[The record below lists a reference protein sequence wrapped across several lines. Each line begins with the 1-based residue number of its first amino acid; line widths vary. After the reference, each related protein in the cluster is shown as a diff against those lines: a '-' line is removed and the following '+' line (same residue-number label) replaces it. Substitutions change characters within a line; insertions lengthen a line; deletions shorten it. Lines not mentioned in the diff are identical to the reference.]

1 MIELLMPLRGLFEWV
16 SEFPTSIALRESQYM
31 WPWVI
36 VIHVVSMGFFAGLVL
51 MMDLRLLGVGNMRT
65 PFSEVQRRLFPWQMA
80 AMAMSAI
87 TGTTL
92 LYADPMRFYV
102 NIFFWMKMLMMLL
115 TAINAL
121 AFHYITYNSVTAW
134 DSTAT
139 TPLGARL
146 SGLVSVVLW
155 ALVIVSGRLIPYNWF
170 Q

>member
-1 MIELLMPLRGLFEWV
+1 MAEFLMPLRSLFEWL

-36 VIHVVSMGFFAGLVL
+36 VFHVVSMATFAGLVV
-51 MMDLRLLGVGNMRT
+51 MMDLRLLGLGNMRT
-65 PFSEVQRRLFPWQMA
+65 PFSEVQRKLFPWQMV
-80 AMAMSAI
+80 AMAASSV
-87 TGTTL
+87 TGLTL

-102 NIFFWMKMLMMLL
+102 NIFFWIKMLMILV

-121 AFHYITYNSVTAW
+121 AFHYITYNSIVNWDTAV
-134 DSTAT
+134 S

-146 SGLVSVVLW
+146 SGLVSIVLW

>member
-1 MIELLMPLRGLFEWV
+1 MTEFLMPLRSLFEWV
-16 SEFPTSIALRESQYM
+16 GEFSSSIALRESQFM
-31 WPWVI
+31 WPWII
-36 VIHVVSMGFFAGLVL
+36 VFHVVSMGIFAGLVL

-80 AMAMSAI
+80 AMGLTSI
-87 TGTTL
+87 TGVTL
-92 LYADPMRFYV
+92 LYSDPMRFYV
-102 NIFFWMKMLMMLL
+102 NIFFWIKMIMMVL

-121 AFHYITYNSVTAW
+121 AFHYITYNSVNSWDTA
-134 DSTAT
+134 AT
-139 TPLGARL
+139 VPFGARL

>member
-1 MIELLMPLRGLFEWV
+1 MTEFLMPLRSLFEAV
-16 SEFPTSIALRESQYM
+16 SEFPSSIALRESQFM

-36 VIHVVSMGFFAGLVL
+36 VFHVVTMAIFAGLVV
-51 MMDLRLLGVGNMRT
+51 MMDFRLLGWGNVRT
-65 PFSEVQRRLFPWQMA
+65 PFSEVQRRLFPWQMG
-80 AMAMSAI
+80 AMALTSV
-87 TGTTL
+87 TGSTL

-102 NIFFWMKMLMMLL
+102 NIFFWIKILMMVV

-121 AFHYITYNSVTAW
+121 AFHFITYKSIGIW
-134 DSTAT
+134 DSAET